1 MFNYQRVKGLLP
13 LVLLF
18 FLRNSMNI
26 NPGRRT
32 LELLDICQSKVTR
45 GAFSLGAMYMALHF
59 HETNPCCGEPYVSSE
74 ISSGGFEEI
83 QVQSKADCIQMFQ
96 TKHSFRFY

>member
-1 MFNYQRVKGLLP
+1 MY
-13 LVLLF
+13 
-18 FLRNSMNI
+18 I

-32 LELLDICQSKVTR
+32 LELFDICQSKVTR
-45 GAFSLGAMYMALHF
+45 GALSLGAMNVALHF

-83 QVQSKADCIQMFQ
+83 QVQSRQEPNVSKCSRPSTPFVSTEYPLII
-96 TKHSFRFY
+96 